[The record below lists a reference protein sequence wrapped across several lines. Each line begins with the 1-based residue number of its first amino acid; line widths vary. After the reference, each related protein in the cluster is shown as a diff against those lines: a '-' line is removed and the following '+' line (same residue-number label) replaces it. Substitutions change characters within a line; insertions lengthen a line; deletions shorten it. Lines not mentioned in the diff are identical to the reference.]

1 MTESQQLS
9 EALNVTPHQ
18 LVSQLLKA
26 QSEKS
31 REKLIEDVIEKLNF
45 ERFDAETLVSAAA
58 DSGQLRDSLNRIQ
71 VVHVG
76 KYTFLYI
83 QFDVVTWRIIPSPE
97 NVRFEDSRLGT
108 PNPLRYEAVSPQMPV
123 LKMHSQ
129 TLKEL
134 TDLLNAQAGD
144 IWNDNPH
151 TKTIQHRGIEVGGW
165 LSLARFQIDE
175 SQIPYGALDATD
187 GFSRTVGAHKGLGLT
202 PRDVI
207 TKLSINSI
215 ETGYR
220 KDLLDLSKQES
231 PLTIEEEARLRSS
244 VMPRAHV
251 IVGYEYRSADPTEQK
266 PSFDKAR
273 RNLVA
278 HLHLAPQHA
287 FSAASKAAAKANAI
301 ADALIA
307 GRHLPVVRK
316 LKSEELAE
324 CLLGN
329 NKKWLDAGYSPAE
342 FAVFVLETYKPTLLT
357 KRGRAIKGAIEDL
370 TGQTVKQ
377 DELAEIAA
385 DVALRPVILTKKLSK
400 VEAESLA
407 SSLRSVLSKT
417 WQSSIF
423 TGVQGTQRKVAEI
436 LSDALF
442 ELNEEQSGRQSNSQA
457 RSELAALASFGM
469 IALTADP
476 LLKRAPGR
484 KGLGNNDEPSKVIQE
499 LLKSTQGINQLAQV
513 LYDIQNNS
521 LPRLLTEGMPAV
533 VAGNASLEIASPEA
547 IQAIYLTSDTPNV
560 EYELSSSEKITNG
573 LRDLIGSLQLTRDR
587 IDFLE
592 EIRND
597 ADISVVKNEGL
608 AVTHQIDELSE
619 LRDRLVAWNSKAKER
634 LEQRQSEYVNPT
646 EFD

>member
-1 MTESQQLS
+1 MMESQPLN
-9 EALNVTPHQ
+9 EELNVTPHQ
-18 LVSQLLKA
+18 LVSQLLKT

-31 REKLIEDVIEKLNF
+31 RDKLIEDVIEKLNF

-58 DSGQLRDSLNRIQ
+58 DITQLKDSLNRIQ

-76 KYTFLYI
+76 KYTFSYI

-108 PNPLRYEAVSPQMPV
+108 SNPLRYEALSPQMPV
-123 LKMHSQ
+123 LRMHSQ

-134 TDLLNAQAGD
+134 TDLLSAQASD
-144 IWNDNPH
+144 IWNENPH

-165 LSLARFQIDE
+165 LSLARFEIDE
-175 SQIPYGALDATD
+175 SPITYGALDATD
-187 GFSRTVGAHKGLGLT
+187 GFSRTVGAHRGLGVT

-207 TKLSINSI
+207 TKLSINSV
-215 ETGYR
+215 EVDYR
-220 KDLLDLSKQES
+220 KQLLDLTKQDS
-231 PLTIEEEARLRSS
+231 QLTFDEEARLRSS

-251 IVGYEYRSADPTEQK
+251 IVGYEYRSSDPSEKK

-307 GRHLPVVRK
+307 GLHLPVVRK
-316 LKSEELAE
+316 LKADDLAE

-329 NKKWLDAGYSPAE
+329 NKKWLDAGYSAAE

-357 KRGRAIKGAIEDL
+357 KRGRAIKGALEDL

-385 DVALRPVILTKKLSK
+385 DVALRPVILAKKLSK
-400 VEAESLA
+400 VEAESLTSA
-407 SSLRSVLSKT
+407 LRSVLSKT

-423 TGVQGTQRKVAEI
+423 TGVQGTQRKVDEI

-442 ELNEEQSGRQSNSQA
+442 ELNEEQSGRQSTSQA
-457 RSELAALASFGM
+457 RSELAALASFAM
-469 IALTADP
+469 IALAADP

-484 KGLGNNDEPSKVIQE
+484 KGLGNNDEPSKVVQE
-499 LLKSTQGINQLAQV
+499 LLKSAQGINQLAQV
-513 LYDIQNNS
+513 LFDIQNNS
-521 LPRLLTEGMPAV
+521 LPRLLPAGTP
-533 VAGNASLEIASPEA
+533 ALAQGNASLEIASPES
-547 IQAIYLTSDTPNV
+547 IQAIYLTSNSPIV
-560 EYELSSSEKITNG
+560 EYELSSAERITNG
-573 LRDLIGSLQLTRDR
+573 LRELITSLQLTRDR
-587 IDFLE
+587 IDYLE
-592 EIRND
+592 DIRND
-597 ADISVVKNEGL
+597 SDMPIVKNEGL
-608 AVTHQIDELSE
+608 AVSHQIEELSD

-634 LEQRQSEYVNPT
+634 LEQRQSEYLDPT